1 MATKSGWTV
10 GFASKAVEREM
21 LDQPESI
28 RADFM
33 QIRQTI
39 EEDGLHKLSSQH
51 KKKIQGDIWEMR
63 LSGDG
68 VIARNLYLK
77 WMGRRVII
85 VHVFTKKKQHI
96 GQRHIK
102 LALKR
107 AREYEHAQT
116 R

>member
-10 GFASKAVEREM
+10 GFASKAALREM

-28 RADFM
+28 QADFM

-39 EEDGLHKLSSQH
+39 EEDGLHKLSSHH

-63 LSGDG
+63 LTGEG
-68 VIARNLYLK
+68 VIARSLYLK
-77 WMGRRVII
+77 WMGRSAII

-96 GQRHIK
+96 EQRHIK

-107 AREYEHAQT
+107 AKEFENAQK